1 MDFHGVP
8 AVNIFLVGEAATHA
22 DKLADRLTC
31 DARIVPLPRQ
41 AAHAPD
47 HDGQIGP
54 EDVVVSLRFSRPPG
68 DTPAFRLLHVPGAGL
83 DGIDMASVPS
93 GAAIC
98 NVFEH
103 EIPIAEYVTLA
114 MLEWQVRLRDLM
126 ARFTARSWSDLYRS
140 RPPHAE
146 LYGKTLLL
154 IGLGRIGRAIAT
166 RARAFGMRVLAVDGH
181 AQSGSGLVDKVF
193 APGELDDALPAAEFV
208 VICCPLTDD
217 TRGMFNARTL
227 ARMRG
232 DAVLINVSR
241 AEIARE
247 EDLYIALRD
256 KAIAG
261 AVLDVWYRYPKGAD
275 DHVEPAS
282 LPFLDLPNV
291 LATPHTSAWTADLP
305 WRRYGFIAANIDRLA
320 RGEALANVVRP
331 AAY

>member
-1 MDFHGVP
+1 M
-8 AVNIFLVGEAATHA
+8 NIFLVGEAATHA
-22 DKLADRLTC
+22 EKLADRLTC
-31 DARIVPLPRQ
+31 GARIVPLPRQ

-54 EDVVVSLRFSRPPG
+54 RDVVVSLRFSRPPG
-68 DTPAFRLLHVPGAGL
+68 ATPVFRLLHVPGAGL
-83 DGIDMASVPS
+83 DGIDFASVPPA
-93 GAAIC
+93 AAIC

-114 MLEWQVRLRDLM
+114 MLEWQIRLRELT

-181 AQSGSGLVDKVF
+181 AQPAAGLVDKVF
-193 APGELDDALPAAEFV
+193 APDELDDALPTANFV

-217 TRGMFNARTL
+217 TRGMFNTRTL
-227 ARMRG
+227 GRMRG

-241 AEIARE
+241 AEIAQE

-282 LPFLDLPNV
+282 RPFLELPNV
-291 LATPHTSAWTADLP
+291 IATPHTSAWTTDLP

-320 RGEALANVVRP
+320 GGDALANVVRP
-331 AAY
+331 AA